1 MNSQLNVLH
10 VSSARV
16 FGGNEEHIR
25 TLVKHLDRSR
35 FNAAVALPSDGEF
48 ASVLEQNGIPTEHAE
63 ISVKRLWRSAK
74 GLARLCRARETHV
87 IHSHNRHEDFVT
99 ALAGWLAGVPIRIS
113 TIHDRINT
121 NQQGERVRSLSCK
134 AYNWILRH
142 GFDALIAVSKATRDD
157 VIEEAGTDADS
168 TLHVVNGMDLERLDA
183 VGDGIR
189 KRVELG
195 IRPSA
200 LVCGMVARVRGRDI
214 DKKGHRYLFAAI
226 PRVVESVP
234 HAHFVI
240 VGADE
245 EATDYLGDLAAG
257 YGATPYVD
265 IMGYRTDILEVMLA
279 FDVVVLPSLFE
290 GLPRTLMEAMA
301 LGKPAVGSQV
311 DGIAELVVHE
321 QCGLL
326 VPPRDGDA
334 LAEALIRLLSDLDLR
349 RRMGQAAKD
358 RIATEFDGRAMAQG
372 TEAIYERLA
381 AVKGIG

>member
-1 MNSQLNVLH
+1 MTSKLNVLH
-10 VSSARV
+10 ISSARV

-25 TLVKHLDRSR
+25 TLVKHLDRDR
-35 FNAAVALPSDGEF
+35 FNTVVAVPSDGEF
-48 ASVLEQNGIPTEHAE
+48 ARVLEQNGIPTEHVE
-63 ISVKRLWRSAK
+63 INVTHLWRSAK
-74 GLARLCRARETHV
+74 RLARLCRAREAHIV
-87 IHSHNRHEDFVT
+87 HSHNRHEDFVT
-99 ALAGWLAGVPIRIS
+99 ALAGGLASVPIRIS

-134 AYNWILRH
+134 AYNWTLRH

-157 VIEEAGTDADS
+157 VIEEAGTDASS
-168 TLHVVNGMDLERLDA
+168 TFHVVNGMDLERLNT

-226 PRVVESVP
+226 PRVIESVP

-245 EATDYLGDLAAG
+245 EATAYLRDLAAG
-257 YGATPYVD
+257 YSVAPYVD
-265 IMGYRTDILEVMLA
+265 ILGYRTDILDVMLA
-279 FDVVVLPSLFE
+279 FDVAVLPSLFE

-301 LGKPAVGSQV
+301 LGKPAVGTRV
-311 DGIAELVVHE
+311 DGIAELIVHDE
-321 QCGLL
+321 CGLL
-326 VPPRDGDA
+326 VPPQDSDA
-334 LAEALIRLLSDLDLR
+334 LAEALIRLLSDADLR
-349 RRMGQAAKD
+349 RRMGQSARE
-358 RIATEFDGRAMAQG
+358 RIATEFDGRAMAKG
-372 TEAIYERLA
+372 TEAIYEQLA
-381 AVKGIG
+381 EAKGLG